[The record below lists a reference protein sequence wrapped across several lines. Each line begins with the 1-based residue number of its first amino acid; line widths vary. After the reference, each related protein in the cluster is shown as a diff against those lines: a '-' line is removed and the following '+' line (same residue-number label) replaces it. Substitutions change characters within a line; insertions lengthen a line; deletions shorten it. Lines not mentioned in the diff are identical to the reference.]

1 MKGKCDYW
9 QKCRLYQSCI
19 VCNEMEGFA
28 YGHRAGGC
36 YRDISKSGSKS
47 TYCKTADQTNR
58 KEKELILHP
67 V

>member
-1 MKGKCDYW
+1 MKGKCEYW
-9 QKCRLYQSCI
+9 KICKFYESCI

-36 YRDISKSGSKS
+36 YRDISKCGTKS
-47 TYCKTADQTNR
+47 TYCKLDDTAQP
-58 KEKELILHP
+58 KGKALILHP